1 MPATLDVYRDWLGI
15 TEKARPLNY
24 YQLLRVKQFEDDTGK
39 IRSNYR
45 KMNAHVRTFAAGEF
59 SQQSQDLLN
68 ELARAMLC
76 LTDEKRKGEYD
87 ASLGRKEAA
96 GGRKRSF
103 EELLIARKVLD
114 TAQLDKARNF
124 ASAIGVEVRDAVVQ
138 QKLAKPDAVMQVYA
152 ESLGLPYID
161 LEDIPP
167 DPALLPKVP
176 VGLARRNSCVPLMV
190 ADGQLLIAGPNPI
203 TPEIEEELRLRAG
216 MPVRSV
222 LCTAGAVN
230 QVINQHYTREAA
242 AAEMQTEAAKSTGAK
257 TKPTGEPVDPVALA
271 EARKQARN
279 IALVTF
285 NFTFVAAMLAL
296 QMRLLTVKTPSFLMS
311 AVMAGAA
318 GAAIGGLVYVIMARR
333 V

>member
-1 MPATLDVYRDWLGI
+1 MPATLDVYRTWLGI
-15 TEKARPLNY
+15 TETARPLNY
-24 YQLLRVKQFEDDTGK
+24 YQLLRVKLFEDDTGK
-39 IRSNYR
+39 IRANYR

-59 SQQSQDLLN
+59 QQQSQELLN
-68 ELARAMLC
+68 ELAKAMLC
-76 LTDEKRKGEYD
+76 LTDERRKGEYD

-114 TAQLDKARNF
+114 TAQLDKARSF

-138 QKLAKPDAVMQVYA
+138 QKLAKPDAVMQIYA

-167 DPALLPKVP
+167 DPSLLPKVP

-203 TPEIEEELRLRAG
+203 GPEIEEELRLRAG

-222 LCTAGAVN
+222 LCTAAGVN
-230 QVINQHYTREAA
+230 QVINQHYTKEAA
-242 AAEMQTEAAKSTGAK
+242 AAEMQAQATKATTGKATAAPAA
-257 TKPTGEPVDPVALA
+257 PIDPVARA

-279 IALVTF
+279 FAIVAF
-285 NFTFVAAMLAL
+285 NFCFVGMMMYLQVFQRKPPGFMMSLAM
-296 QMRLLTVKTPSFLMS
+296 
-311 AVMAGAA
+311 AVGAGAA
-318 GAAIGGLVYVIMARR
+318 VGGLVYVVASRKA
-333 V
+333 

>member
-15 TEKARPLNY
+15 AEAARPLNY
-24 YQLLRVKQFEDDTGK
+24 YQLLRVKLFEDDTGK
-39 IRSNYR
+39 IRANYR

-59 SQQSQDLLN
+59 QQQSQELLN

-96 GGRKRSF
+96 GGRRRSF

-114 TAQLDKARNF
+114 TAQLDKARSF
-124 ASAIGVEVRDAVVQ
+124 ASAIGVEIRDAVVQ
-138 QKLAKPDAVMQVYA
+138 QKLAKPESVMQVYA

-167 DPALLPKVP
+167 DISLLPKVP
-176 VGLARRNSCVPLMV
+176 VGLARRNSCIPLMV
-190 ADGQLLIAGPNPI
+190 ADGQLLIAAPNPI
-203 TPEIEEELRLRAG
+203 GPDVEEELRLRAG

-222 LCTAGAVN
+222 LCTAAGVN

-242 AAEMQTEAAKSTGAK
+242 AAEMQTQSAKSTGAK
-257 TKPTGEPVDPVALA
+257 TTPAGEVVDPAVVA
-271 EARKQARN
+271 EARRQARN
-279 IALVTF
+279 FAIVAF
-285 NFTFVAAMLAL
+285 NFCFVGVMMYLRIF
-296 QMRLLTVKTPSFLMS
+296 QRPPPGFFMS
-311 AVMAGAA
+311 LGMAVGAGAA
-318 GAAIGGLVYVIMARR
+318 VGGLVYVVMSRR
-333 V
+333 T